1 MMAAVFIPKGSLYM
15 DEHNHNH
22 MLRLIA
28 GAIFIAFISA
38 VGVYIYFDDRDRG
51 QRQQIEEQK
60 QKEIESAQEIER
72 LKTEKDAIE
81 KQRQEEEEKR
91 EAERAAEE
99 ERRIREKYTHYHNDT
114 FGFSIDVPKNFTILK
129 NTANATYLRSLDTK
143 GMISVLGVYNV
154 NNMTTKQVY
163 EAWVAGIQ
171 RDGMEITY
179 QVCGDDWFVV
189 SGHGGGLGDYHKY
202 FVNRDQVLS
211 LGVLFPMSQKD
222 EYAPMIEHMEDTF
235 RRDRP

>member
-1 MMAAVFIPKGSLYM
+1 M
-15 DEHNHNH
+15 DEHNNER
-22 MLRLIA
+22 MLRLIV
-28 GAIFIAFISA
+28 GAILIALISA
-38 VGVYIYFDDRDRG
+38 VGTYMYLDD
-51 QRQQIEEQK
+51 QNMAQQQQIEEQK
-60 QKEIESAQEIER
+60 QKEENDAKEIQR
-72 LKTEKDAIE
+72 LKAEKDVIE
-81 KQRQEEEEKR
+81 KQHQEEEAKR

-129 NTANATYLRSLDTK
+129 NTADAIYLGSLDKK
-143 GMISVLGVYNV
+143 GMISLLSVYNA

-163 EAWVAGIQ
+163 EAWVAGAR

-202 FVNRDQVLS
+202 FVNRDRVLS
-211 LGVLFPMSQKD
+211 FGVLFPMSQKD

-235 RRDRP
+235 RRDRT